1 MQLTAPLLYGV
12 LGLGLV
18 VAVLVLL
25 YMLRGLRREEAPP
38 EPAAGTT
45 APAGEAPPAPISRD
59 PPPPPWGFLRYR
71 DRPEPVFTV
80 DRNPWR
86 IGRSKSNDLILRD
99 ISVSRRHAEILL
111 LEDGSLE
118 LVDLESLNGV
128 FVNDDRISR
137 IRLREGDRIDI
148 GDVRMVFS
156 LKRPE

>member
-18 VAVLVLL
+18 LAVAVLV
-25 YMLRGLRREEAPP
+25 YMLRRMRREQAPDSAPAPP
-38 EPAAGTT
+38 VPGAAPGKEP
-45 APAGEAPPAPISRD
+45 PISRD
-59 PPPPPWGFLRYR
+59 PPPAPWGFLRYR
-71 DRPEPVFTV
+71 DRAEPVFEI
-80 DRNPWR
+80 DQNPWR